1 MNGSASTCYPV
12 SSTSSFSHECLK
24 QNRQLLT
31 LLTEA
36 ERAIDHDHDI
46 ASTYLNQAIALLAIE
61 NHSEGSQR
69 IHKGGLAR
77 WQISRVDE
85 FINEHLDHCIRT
97 TELAALLGLSVSH
110 FSHAFKQTTGMTPL
124 MYVAAK
130 RVEAAERY
138 MLCSAHPL
146 SEIALSLGFC
156 DQSHF
161 CRVFRRET
169 GLSPQTWRKLHTAN
183 TSPQAELTATST
195 PQSALVGSTL

>member
-12 SSTSSFSHECLK
+12 GSTSSCGHEWLK

-36 ERAIDHDHDI
+36 ERAIDHDRDI
-46 ASTYLNQAIALLAIE
+46 VSTYLNQAIALLTIE
-61 NHSEGSQR
+61 NQSEGAQR
-69 IHKGGLAR
+69 IHRGGLAR
-77 WQISRVDE
+77 WQVSRVNE
-85 FINEHLDHCIRT
+85 FINAHLGHCIRT
-97 TELAALLGLSVSH
+97 AELASILSLSVSH

-124 MYVAAK
+124 MYVTTR

-138 MLCSAHPL
+138 MLCSAHSL
-146 SEIALSLGFC
+146 SEIALTLGFC

-169 GLSPQTWRKLHTAN
+169 GLSPQAWRNLHAPN
-183 TSPQAELTATST
+183 DRLQP
-195 PQSALVGSTL
+195 ALLGS